1 MVSLSQQTCYMMM
14 LVVEASSDVASEWTV
29 EIVKRKVVALAR
41 HVDFALMTLDKDEKL
56 GVYKQA
62 SKMFKKRVGKLVL
75 ENGANLLGKRVG
87 EGTVAEPQS
96 GAKSESVPADK
107 EQSGKQR
114 EFGVLA
120 HELSPN

>member
-62 SKMFKKRVGKLVL
+62 SKMFKKR
-75 ENGANLLGKRVG
+75 
-87 EGTVAEPQS
+87 TVAEPQS